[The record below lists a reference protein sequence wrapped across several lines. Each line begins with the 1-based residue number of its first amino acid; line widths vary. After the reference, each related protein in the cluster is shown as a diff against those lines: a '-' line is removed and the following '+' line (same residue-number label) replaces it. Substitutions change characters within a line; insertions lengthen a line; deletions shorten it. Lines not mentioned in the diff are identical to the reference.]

1 MVKLKSRSEV
11 RTNIRLAGVIL
22 LGAFCIIAG
31 RAYCLQVF
39 QSAELVKRIENQTT
53 SRIVLTPRR
62 GSLVDRNGREMAVS
76 ISVESL
82 YARPHHIVDKESAA
96 RRLAPITGLPAADIL
111 AKLSGGRNFVWIRRH
126 MPPAQAATVR
136 QLDIPGIGFVDENK
150 RFYPNKE
157 LAGQLIGFTGVDTQG
172 LGGLE
177 YQFDAILRGA
187 AKELVASRDALGR
200 SLFAEGIQIS
210 TDGRQGHD
218 LVLTIDTNIQY
229 IVEKELQAA
238 VTLSGARA
246 GTALIMDPWTGEIL
260 ALANVP
266 LFDPN
271 SYERFS
277 LETHRNRAIT
287 DIFEPGSTFKP
298 FLIAAALEE
307 GLIKPHDIFF
317 CENGVYRVSNKNIHD
332 VHPHG
337 WLNVTNILKYSS
349 NIGVSKI
356 AKHLGRD
363 LFYQYI
369 RKFGFGQETGIPL
382 PVEAAGSVPPPFR
395 CSEHT
400 QSAMAFG
407 QAISVTPLQL
417 ATAYCALANGGR
429 LVRPHVVKRI
439 VDLHGGIV
447 EETQPAVLHR
457 VISDA
462 TCRTVNTMLQSAVQP
477 DGTGTKAAVD
487 GFSVAGKTGT
497 SQKIVP
503 NQKGYCTKRF
513 IASFA
518 GFAPASRP
526 RITVLV
532 IIDEPQTMTYG
543 GQIAAPAFSRITQ
556 LVLNYLQVP
565 PEHTGGDAAAPWQ
578 PATFQPAPDGILDE
592 A

>member
-1 MVKLKSRSEV
+1 MVKLKSRSEI
-11 RTNIRLAGVIL
+11 RTNIRIAGFVL
-22 LGAFCIIAG
+22 LGFFGIIAA
-31 RAYCLQVF
+31 RAYCLQVS
-39 QSAELVKRIENQTT
+39 QSAALVKKIEHQNT

-62 GSLVDRNGREMAVS
+62 GTLFDRNGRELAVS
-76 ISVESL
+76 IGVESL
-82 YARPHHIVDKESAA
+82 FARPHLVADKESAA
-96 RRLAPITGLPAADIL
+96 RKLAPIIDVPPADIL
-111 AKLSGGRNFVWIRRH
+111 EKLSGNRSFVWIKRQL
-126 MPPAQAATVR
+126 PPAQAATVKA
-136 QLDIPGIGFVDENK
+136 LEIAGIGFVGENK

-157 LAGQLIGFTGVDTQG
+157 LAGQLIGFTGIDTQG

-177 YQFDAILRGA
+177 YQFDDILRGSS
-187 AKELVASRDALGR
+187 KELIASRDAFGR
-200 SLFAEGIQIS
+200 SLFAEGIQSS

-218 LVLTIDTNIQY
+218 LMLTIDKNIQY
-229 IVEKELQAA
+229 IVEKELQSA

-246 GTALIMDPWTGEIL
+246 GIALVMDPWSGEIL

-271 SYERFS
+271 TFERFS
-277 LETHRNRAIT
+277 LETHRNRAVT

-298 FLIAAALEE
+298 FLIASALEE

-317 CENGVYRVSNKNIHD
+317 CENGVYRVSNKNIRD

-356 AKHLGRD
+356 AKHLGKD

-369 RKFGFGQETGIPL
+369 RKFGFAQETGIPL

-395 CSEHT
+395 CSDHT

-407 QAISVTPLQL
+407 QALSVTPLQL
-417 ATAYCALANGGR
+417 ATAYCALANGGM
-429 LVRPHVVKRI
+429 LVRPSIVSRI
-439 VDLHGGIV
+439 IDSHGAAV
-447 EETQPAVLHR
+447 EETKPLFLQR
-457 VISDA
+457 VISDT
-462 TCRTVNTMLQSAVQP
+462 TCRTVNTMLQSAVTP
-477 DGTGTKAAVD
+477 DGTGGKAHVE
-487 GFSVAGKTGT
+487 GFRVAGKTGT
-497 SQKIVP
+497 SQKITP
-503 NQKGYCTKRF
+503 NQKGYCTKKF

-532 IIDEPQTMTYG
+532 VIDEPQTAHYG

-565 PEHTGGDAAAPWQ
+565 PEFSSVAPRTQAQ
-578 PATFQPAPDGILDE
+578 PITFQPAGNERLDE